1 VKAVILAGGQGSR
14 GKPYTDYFPKTMI
27 PLNGKP
33 LIDYIIGYLSS
44 FKFINEIIIVSDF
57 NGLGGQIKN
66 YFQANPYR
74 KKISFVQDSNEGTA
88 GDLRRIGKKLD
99 GTEFILWFGDNLSPI
114 NLKEMYRTFKKKNS
128 IACIATRTKRKEE
141 TGFAIVKDGL
151 IKEFME
157 KPVIKL
163 KMSECLGIYIL
174 HRKILSKIK
183 PKSKQKKIDLSF
195 DVLEDLSKKGRVSA
209 YDIGNTPWIDV
220 ESPVVIDRYPSLIK
234 KIIKQME
241 L

>member
-1 VKAVILAGGQGSR
+1 MKAVILAGGQGSR

-74 KKISFVQDSNEGTA
+74 KKISFVQDSKEGTA
-88 GDLRRIGKKLD
+88 GDLRHIGKKLD

-114 NLKEMYRTFKKKNS
+114 NLREMYRTFKKK
-128 IACIATRTKRKEE
+128 IVLHALLHEQKGKKRQ
-141 TGFAIVKDGL
+141 VL
-151 IKEFME
+151 LL
-157 KPVIKL
+157 L
-163 KMSECLGIYIL
+163 KM
-174 HRKILSKIK
+174 
-183 PKSKQKKIDLSF
+183 D
-195 DVLEDLSKKGRVSA
+195 
-209 YDIGNTPWIDV
+209 
-220 ESPVVIDRYPSLIK
+220 
-234 KIIKQME
+234 
-241 L
+241 